1 MKILFAYDGS
11 ECAEAAVEDLKL
23 AGLGTETDMLVMC
36 VADVFV
42 PPPIS
47 EVDDTFPL
55 YIPEGVK
62 RAHEHAR
69 HKLQE
74 AEDLAKRVSDQVKS
88 LFPTW
93 HVNSHAEA
101 DSPAWAL
108 LRKADAWKPD
118 LIVMGARG
126 QSVFGGRLILGSIS
140 QRVLYE
146 AHCSVRI
153 GRGAYRDGN
162 KPVRLLIGVDS
173 SADSNAAVEAVCNRQ
188 WPRGTEVGLLVV
200 VDTVMPLSSNPSE
213 PSTMKWIEVA
223 DEGKWSQVREIFEPA
238 AQRIRS
244 AGLHAE
250 VLIRRGN
257 PADEILNEAH
267 TWGADCIFVGA
278 RGTRGIDRLL
288 LGSVSSA
295 VSSRA
300 HCSVEVCGR
309 RNEDE
314 RTAQTDATVR
324 KSPH

>member
-1 MKILFAYDGS
+1 MKILIGYDGS
-11 ECAEAAVEDLKL
+11 ECADAALEDLKR
-23 AGLGTETDMLVMC
+23 AGLGTEAEVLVMC

-42 PPPIS
+42 PPPLDEAGDMFS
-47 EVDDTFPL
+47 VN
-55 YIPEGVK
+55 IPEGVK
-62 RAHEHAR
+62 RAHERAR
-69 HKLQE
+69 HKLEE
-74 AEDLAKRVSDQVKS
+74 AEDVAKRISVQIKS
-88 LFPTW
+88 LFPRW
-93 HVNSHAEA
+93 NVSSQAEA

-118 LIVMGARG
+118 LIIMGARG

-153 GRGAYRDGN
+153 GRGFYKDPD

-173 SADSNAAVEAVCNRQ
+173 SSDSNAAVEAVCNRE
-188 WPRGTEVGLLVV
+188 WPKGTEVGLLVV
-200 VDTVMPLSSNPSE
+200 VDTVMPLTSDPSSA
-213 PSTMKWIEVA
+213 MKWIEVA
-223 DEGKWSQVREIFEPA
+223 DESNWSQVREIFEPW

-257 PADEILNEAH
+257 PADEILEEAH

-278 RGTRGIDRLL
+278 KGTRGINRLL

-300 HCSVEVCGR
+300 HCSVEV
-309 RNEDE
+309 
-314 RTAQTDATVR
+314 VR
-324 KSPH
+324 PRK